1 MRVQPPPHAVAA
13 STTHGCS
20 RRHVRF
26 CRQCAE
32 LVAAVEQAG
41 AYQGALD
48 MIEAAQR
55 EVAARED
62 KRCSG

>member
-1 MRVQPPPHAVAA
+1 MRLQPPPHTVAA
-13 STTHGCS
+13 AATSG
-20 RRHVRF
+20 